1 MPETGPGATV
11 LTLTPLGP
19 HSTAR
24 CLVIASGERRGN
36 IKSLHSHFDIIKK
49 QYKKKKKALTI
60 CSLSRASMHLEALS
74 PVSKCC
80 RDVHYVA
87 TMILHTKKDDGR
99 PHIDA
104 MNE

>member
-1 MPETGPGATV
+1 MPETGPGARV

-36 IKSLHSHFDIIKK
+36 TESLHSHFDTITKHGEK
-49 QYKKKKKALTI
+49 EEALTI
-60 CSLSRASMHLEALS
+60 CSLSRASVHLEALS
-74 PVSKCC
+74 SVSKCC

-87 TMILHTKKDDGR
+87 TVTLHTQKKMMGDFKS
-99 PHIDA
+99 
-104 MNE
+104 MQ